1 MNANAATPLTA
12 LSALPGSVLGRA
24 ETPVAFVNAILAAYA
39 QCGNN
44 PSAMLAQAQI
54 APSILKKPG
63 GCITALQFELASG
76 LAMRELDDEA
86 LGWFERRLPWGS
98 YGMLVRAS
106 LTAPTLGLALQ
117 RWCRHHNLLTE
128 RIQLELTEQDGVA
141 SLVLSEQTKPGAWGA
156 QRSAQVEEETAQRS
170 GDTEQNAGPSRL
182 PSETNAL
189 GGLREFCI
197 VSVLRNALGVACWL
211 SDSRI
216 DLTATTLRYAPP
228 AHVSSYGVLFDGPC
242 QFEAQTN
249 SLQFDALYLALP
261 VRRDEAAL
269 QRMLE
274 RALLLTVRP
283 YRRDRLLVEKV
294 RQLLRQDAA
303 TLRSADTLSERLNV
317 SVRSLHRQLKEE
329 GSSLQEIKDT
339 VRRELALD
347 LLLKTQRPLK
357 QIAERVGFTNEKSFL
372 RAFKGWTGQTPDV
385 LRKAKAA
392 TR

>member
-1 MNANAATPLTA
+1 MKPNAATPLTA

-24 ETPVAFVNAILAAYA
+24 ETPVAFVHAILAAYA
-39 QCGNN
+39 RRGIN
-44 PSAMLAQAQI
+44 PAAMLDQAQI
-54 APSILKKPG
+54 APAILRKPAG
-63 GCITALQFELASG
+63 RITALQFEMASG

-106 LTAPTLGLALQ
+106 LTAPTLGVALK

-128 RIQLELTEQDGVA
+128 SIRLSLTEEDGVA
-141 SLVLSEQTKPGAWGA
+141 TLSLSEQTQPGGWAA
-156 QRSAQVEEETAQRS
+156 ERSEQVKEEPASRA
-170 GDTEQNAGPSRL
+170 GDTEQNAPL
-182 PSETNAL
+182 PSLPDA
-189 GGLREFCI
+189 LREFCI

-216 DLTATTLRYAPP
+216 ALRQTTLRYAPP
-228 AHVSSYGVLFDGPC
+228 AHQGSYGVLFDGPC
-242 QFEAQTN
+242 TFEDEAN
-249 SLQFDALYLALP
+249 SLQFDAMYLALP
-261 VRRDEAAL
+261 LRRDEAAL

-283 YRRDRLLVEKV
+283 YRRDRLLVEKT

-303 TLRSADTLSERLNV
+303 SLRSAEALAERLNL
-317 SVRSLHRQLKEE
+317 SVRSLHRQLKDE
-329 GSSLQEIKDT
+329 GSSLQQLKDA

-347 LLLKTQRPLK
+347 LLLKSRRPLK

-372 RAFKGWTGQTPDV
+372 RAFKGWTGQTPDAV
-385 LRKAKAA
+385 RQTGKA
-392 TR
+392 